1 MPTTA
6 SNIFVYRMFLINT
19 KKAPKMVGWLLLLL
33 VVVVK
38 WYFGGWIIHPNCKYM
53 IIIQKRKEV
62 WKNWIKLT
70 TTLVMPP
77 FVQSKSSCV
86 VFQKMQALVLSM
98 HWNDKGITC
107 WTNCVHIDWQHEGQ
121 IATIKKIG
129 QSLSMGT
136 RCGVQ
141 LGEDHVEG
149 DFCRELYM
157 RQPTC
162 DHTRDGDNQTGQA
175 TKISIDFTHTL

>member
-1 MPTTA
+1 MIGFNKLSMEQENLLFCYSCIYIYSKYFRVLTYVAKIVDERIVINYPLCFSSKIWTMLTTA

-19 KKAPKMVGWLLLLL
+19 EKAPKMVGWLLLLL

-86 VFQKMQALVLSM
+86 VFQQNAGIGIVYALE
-98 HWNDKGITC
+98 
-107 WTNCVHIDWQHEGQ
+107 WQRNYMCGQ
-121 IATIKKIG
+121 IVYTLIG
-129 QSLSMGT
+129 SM
-136 RCGVQ
+136 
-141 LGEDHVEG
+141 
-149 DFCRELYM
+149 
-157 RQPTC
+157 
-162 DHTRDGDNQTGQA
+162 RD
-175 TKISIDFTHTL
+175 KLPPSKR